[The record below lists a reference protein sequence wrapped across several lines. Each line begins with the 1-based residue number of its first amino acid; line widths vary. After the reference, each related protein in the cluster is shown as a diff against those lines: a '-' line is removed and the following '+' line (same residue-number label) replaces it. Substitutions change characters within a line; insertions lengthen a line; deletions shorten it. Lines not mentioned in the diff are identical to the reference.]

1 MNPAVVAAL
10 ISVLGPQLLGRL
22 FGGGGDARLRARI
35 AMLLSPEAIGKRTE
49 ALQNEWYRSPAYGQS
64 RTLASNQAQSEAGL
78 LAGLGPAPS
87 ISREM
92 LGSSLNFLGPLLTAY
107 LKRKHP
113 TMFAAGGMEPSGSF
127 VRREEW
133 A

>member
-49 ALQNEWYRSPAYGQS
+49 ALQNEWYRSPAYGQ
-64 RTLASNQAQSEAGL
+64 AQSAS
-78 LAGLGPAPS
+78 LAAAPS
-87 ISREM
+87 PTGSR
-92 LGSSLNFLGPLLTAY
+92 AC
-107 LKRKHP
+107 
-113 TMFAAGGMEPSGSF
+113 
-127 VRREEW
+127 RRRCNLW
-133 A
+133 NGHSR